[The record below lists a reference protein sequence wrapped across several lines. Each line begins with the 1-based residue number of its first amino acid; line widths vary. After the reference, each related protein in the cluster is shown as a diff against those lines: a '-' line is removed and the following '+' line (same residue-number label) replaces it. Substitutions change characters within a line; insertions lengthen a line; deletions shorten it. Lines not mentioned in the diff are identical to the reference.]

1 MSALAPIDANP
12 CQSCGACCGYSE
24 NWPRFTIEDDS
35 ALDAIPAALVN
46 ARQSGMRCE
55 ADRCAALSGT
65 IGQATACTIYALRPE
80 VCRDCQPG
88 DPECAMAR
96 RKFRLPP
103 LPTTLAEDEADQWA
117 ASGPSPSP
125 SSNSDS

>member
-1 MSALAPIDANP
+1 MTALAPTDANT
-12 CQSCGACCGYSE
+12 CQSCGACCSYSE
-24 NWPRFTIEDDS
+24 NWPRFTIEDDA

-46 ARQSGMRCE
+46 ARLSGMRCD

-65 IGQATACTIYALRPE
+65 IGQATACTIYPLRPE
-80 VCRDCQPG
+80 VCRDCLPG

-103 LPTTLAEDEADQWA
+103 LPSALAETDQLA
-117 ASGPSPSP
+117 TSGAGAS
-125 SSNSDS
+125 SDSSSES